1 MAESGTAGHRQ
12 RLRDRFVNREQGSDS
27 DEALLELLL
36 TYAIPQRD
44 VLPLAKRLL
53 VEYVDLASCLDAPL
67 DDLCR
72 MDGIKTNTATLIKLV
87 DRIRRKTGQK
97 AAGQKQS
104 KQLGLPSIKTK
115 PAQPA
120 SPPSSDKRKVVKRYG
135 TALFSKALVGEA
147 VNVLPL
153 LPDSESL
160 DDIRAFLQKNLR
172 FNSELTRS
180 RNANYIIKRMFGE
193 GYADKPL
200 RDFAWAFVDSQALR
214 EVCFYR
220 FMRAEQLECDLVESL
235 LLPNIGVGSLPRAAI
250 RKYLTDRYPE
260 SRNIADCGN
269 AVVEALK
276 SGGIVKTDAKN
287 LSFAYRDIPIPSFA
301 FILHSE
307 FPEPGMF
314 DIAKL
319 EQNRLIRAMLWNPER
334 IVHTLYELRN
344 QGLISKISEID
355 GIRQFTT
362 KYILAD
368 VTAQLIAKGKRP

>member
-12 RLRDRFVNREQGSDS
+12 RLRDRFVNHEQGSDS

-36 TYAIPQRD
+36 TYAIPQKD

-53 VEYVDLASCLDAPL
+53 AEYGALSSCLDAPL
-67 DDLCR
+67 EDLCR
-72 MDGIKTNTATLIKLV
+72 MDGIKINSAALIKLV
-87 DRIRRKTGQK
+87 DRIRRNAEQK
-97 AAGQKQS
+97 AAGQKRS
-104 KQLGLPSIKTK
+104 KQLGLPSIKRIPGV
-115 PAQPA
+115 PAH
-120 SPPSSDKRKVVKRYG
+120 PSTSDKRKIIKRYG
-135 TALFSKALVGEA
+135 TALFGKALVGEA

-160 DDIRAFLQKNLR
+160 DDIRAFLQNNLR

-180 RNANYIIKRMFGE
+180 RNASYIIKRMFGE

-200 RDFAWAFVDSQALR
+200 RDFAKAFADTQALR

-235 LLPNIGVGSLPRAAI
+235 LLPNIGAGSLPRTAI
-250 RKYLTDRYPE
+250 RKYLAERYPE
-260 SRNIADCGN
+260 SRSIDDCGN

-276 SGGIVKTDAKN
+276 NGGIVKADAKN
-287 LSFAYRDIPIPSFA
+287 LSFAYRDIPIPSFT

-319 EQNRLIRAMLWNPER
+319 EQNRLLRAMLWNPEW

-344 QGLISKISEID
+344 HGLISKISEID

-362 KYILAD
+362 KYTLAD
-368 VTAQLIAKGKRP
+368 VTAQLNAKGKRP

>member
-1 MAESGTAGHRQ
+1 MAESGTSGHRQ
-12 RLRDRFVNREQGSDS
+12 RLRDRFVNCEQGSDS

-36 TYAIPQRD
+36 TYAIPQKD
-44 VLPLAKRLL
+44 VLPPAKRLL
-53 VEYVDLASCLDAPL
+53 AEYGDLASCLDAPL
-67 DDLCR
+67 EDLCR
-72 MDGIKTNTATLIKLV
+72 VDGIKTNSATLIKLV
-87 DRIRRKTGQK
+87 DCIRCKTGQK
-97 AAGQKQS
+97 VPCQKLS
-104 KQLGLPSIKTK
+104 KQLGLPSTKTK
-115 PAQPA
+115 PELPV
-120 SPPSSDKRKVVKRYG
+120 SPSSSDKRKIIKRYG
-135 TALFSKALVGEA
+135 TALFGKALVGEA

-160 DDIRAFLQKNLR
+160 DDIRIFLQNNLH

-180 RNANYIIKRMFGE
+180 RNASYIIKRMFGE

-200 RDFAWAFVDSQALR
+200 LDFAKTFADTQVLR

-220 FMRAEQLECDLVESL
+220 FMRAEQLERDVVENL
-235 LLPNIGVGSLPRAAI
+235 LLPNIGAGNLPRAAV
-250 RKYLTDRYPE
+250 RKYLIGRYPE
-260 SRNIADCGN
+260 SRSIADCSS
-269 AVVEALK
+269 AVVEALRG
-276 SGGIVKTDAKN
+276 GGIAKADAKN

-319 EQNRLIRAMLWNPER
+319 EQNRLIRAMLWHPER
-334 IVHTLYELRN
+334 IVHALYELRN
-344 QGLISKISEID
+344 HGLISKISEID

-362 KYILAD
+362 KYTLAD